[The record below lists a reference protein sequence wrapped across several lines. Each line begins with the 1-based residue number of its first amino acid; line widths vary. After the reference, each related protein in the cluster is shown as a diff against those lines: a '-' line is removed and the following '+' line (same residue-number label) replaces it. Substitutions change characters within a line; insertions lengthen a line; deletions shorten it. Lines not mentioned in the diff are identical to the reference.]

1 MSSSDLDNQLVS
13 IYKNLNEQT
22 EAYQQLLE
30 LEKDKRDA
38 IIDRAGFALQNL
50 SQKEETLIHNLDK
63 KESLRVNAVSRLAT
77 VLSRDVPENITALLK
92 WPEIDPSIKVKI
104 ESSANELKGIV
115 QSLREFSTSNQ
126 VLLSDSQEFFQ
137 ALISAVSI
145 EESVAYGTE
154 GSTKT
159 KTKKAIIVDAQV

>member
-1 MSSSDLDNQLVS
+1 MNSSDVDNQLIS
-13 IYKNLNEQT
+13 ICKNLNEQT
-22 EAYQQLLE
+22 EAYKQLLE
-30 LEKDKRDA
+30 LEKTKRDA

-50 SQKEETLIHNLDK
+50 SQKEETLIHDLDK
-63 KESLRVNAVSRLAT
+63 KESLRANAVSRVAT
-77 VLSRDVPENITALLK
+77 GLSRNLPENITALLE

-115 QSLREFSTSNQ
+115 QSLRELSISNQ

-137 ALISAVSI
+137 AMISAVSI

-154 GSTKT
+154 GSTKA

>member
-1 MSSSDLDNQLVS
+1 MSSSDLENQL
-13 IYKNLNEQT
+13 ILICKNLNEQT
-22 EAYQQLLE
+22 EAYKQLLE

-38 IIDRAGFALQNL
+38 IIDRANFALQNL
-50 SQKEETLIHNLDK
+50 SRKEETLIHDLDK
-63 KESLRVNAVSRLAT
+63 KESLRVNAMSRVAT
-77 VLSRDVPENITALLK
+77 GLSRDLPENITALLQ
-92 WPEIDPSIKVKI
+92 WPEIDPSIKIKI

-115 QSLREFSTSNQ
+115 QSLREFSISNQ

-137 ALISAVSI
+137 ALISAVLI

-154 GSTKT
+154 GSTKA